1 MHAAFRAADEMVAFL
16 LSKGAS
22 PDLMDKVAQTALVF
36 AIQSSCPSTIDL
48 LAPVTQKGLESALRA
63 LAIWKT
69 ELTPAVKELLKRASS
84 DKDAFISG
92 VETATEMGATSMLK
106 ILTNGW
112 NRNTLHSSDEDYLLQ
127 LALKSDNAET
137 VQVVLAFV
145 SDVSSENLA
154 LALTRG
160 RADVVNLF
168 GLGEDERSTEAAK
181 KRLKAAIVNKTAS
194 IENRLPKS
202 VEFPYDDEMTKLRP
216 LLSQSTVRYEDLLRA
231 LHVPP
236 VHAEEEC
243 PGDCRQKEDCDR
255 LRQVYFLVR
264 LLVAKMGEINPVFR
278 LGANR
283 HPSIIGSMREHTRVF
298 FNNELDV
305 HISLNKVLR
314 NKFDFDQA
322 NQQLKANDNLVE
334 GDHIKKYV
342 SDQGIF
348 DCKKYTFDFM
358 ECLEDAL
365 TKVDISQGFKIGDK
379 HHKFTME
386 PPTTSY
392 EPCLRCMLTTETGR
406 PQARR
411 CRHRPDCEPH
421 RDGMAECLN
430 GCKDRCESF
439 SHERTCNCQEYTSPS
454 LTITK
459 IGVALHVKF
468 ALKDGS
474 YSYVDCDIN
483 IPTIPTSTRY
493 DGSINDVRKYLMRVQ
508 PVGWLEELSKLENM
522 SSAVNSFH
530 LIGADSWQVKM
541 RMINR
546 DTVLPRQVIRPNVP
560 IP

>member
-1 MHAAFRAADEMVAFL
+1 MLELFGVGNEE
-16 LSKGAS
+16 
-22 PDLMDKVAQTALVF
+22 
-36 AIQSSCPSTIDL
+36 ST
-48 LAPVTQKGLESALRA
+48 
-63 LAIWKT
+63 
-69 ELTPAVKELLKRASS
+69 
-84 DKDAFISG
+84 
-92 VETATEMGATSMLK
+92 ETAK
-106 ILTNGW
+106 KW
-112 NRNTLHSSDEDYLLQ
+112 LQ
-127 LALKSDNAET
+127 TK
-137 VQVVLAFV
+137 
-145 SDVSSENLA
+145 
-154 LALTRG
+154 
-160 RADVVNLF
+160 
-168 GLGEDERSTEAAK
+168 
-181 KRLKAAIVNKTAS
+181 IVNKTAS
-194 IENRLPKS
+194 IEDKMPKS
-202 VEFPYDDEMTKLRP
+202 VEFAYDDEMTKLRP

-236 VHAEEEC
+236 VHAEEDC

-283 HPSIIGSMREHTRVF
+283 HPSIIGSMKEHTTVF
-298 FNNELDV
+298 FNNEV
-305 HISLNKVLR
+305 HVSLNKVPR
-314 NKFDFDQA
+314 NKFYFVQS
-322 NQQLKANDNLVE
+322 NQQLKADDNLVE
-334 GDHIKKYV
+334 GDHIRKYV
-342 SDQGIF
+342 NDQGIF

-379 HHKFTME
+379 NHKFTME

-493 DGSINDVRKYLMRVQ
+493 DGSRTDVHGYLTRVQ
-508 PVGWLEELSKLENM
+508 PVGWLEELSKLENIKSAGN
-522 SSAVNSFH
+522 SSR

-546 DTVLPRQVIRPNVP
+546 DTVLPRQVN
-560 IP
+560 

>member
-1 MHAAFRAADEMVAFL
+1 MGL
-16 LSKGAS
+16 LG
-22 PDLMDKVAQTALVF
+22 
-36 AIQSSCPSTIDL
+36 PS
-48 LAPVTQKGLESALRA
+48 VT
-63 LAIWKT
+63 
-69 ELTPAVKELLKRASS
+69 
-84 DKDAFISG
+84 DAFEI
-92 VETATEMGATSMLK
+92 
-106 ILTNGW
+106 
-112 NRNTLHSSDEDYLLQ
+112 
-127 LALKSDNAET
+127 
-137 VQVVLAFV
+137 
-145 SDVSSENLA
+145 
-154 LALTRG
+154 
-160 RADVVNLF
+160 
-168 GLGEDERSTEAAK
+168 
-181 KRLKAAIVNKTAS
+181 
-194 IENRLPKS
+194 
-202 VEFPYDDEMTKLRP
+202 FP
-216 LLSQSTVRYEDLLRA
+216 
-231 LHVPP
+231 
-236 VHAEEEC
+236 
-243 PGDCRQKEDCDR
+243 
-255 LRQVYFLVR
+255 
-264 LLVAKMGEINPVFR
+264 
-278 LGANR
+278 
-283 HPSIIGSMREHTRVF
+283 
-298 FNNELDV
+298 
-305 HISLNKVLR
+305 
-314 NKFDFDQA
+314 
-322 NQQLKANDNLVE
+322 LKANDNLVE

-493 DGSINDVRKYLMRVQ
+493 DGSIEDVRQYLMRVQ
-508 PVGWLEELSKLENM
+508 PVGWLEESSKLEDM
-522 SSAVNSFH
+522 GSASNSFH
-530 LIGADSWQVKM
+530 LIGAESWQVKM

-546 DTVLPRQVIRPNVP
+546 DRVLPTQVI
-560 IP
+560 

>member
-1 MHAAFRAADEMVAFL
+1 
-16 LSKGAS
+16 
-22 PDLMDKVAQTALVF
+22 
-36 AIQSSCPSTIDL
+36 
-48 LAPVTQKGLESALRA
+48 
-63 LAIWKT
+63 
-69 ELTPAVKELLKRASS
+69 
-84 DKDAFISG
+84 
-92 VETATEMGATSMLK
+92 
-106 ILTNGW
+106 
-112 NRNTLHSSDEDYLLQ
+112 
-127 LALKSDNAET
+127 
-137 VQVVLAFV
+137 
-145 SDVSSENLA
+145 
-154 LALTRG
+154 
-160 RADVVNLF
+160 
-168 GLGEDERSTEAAK
+168 
-181 KRLKAAIVNKTAS
+181 
-194 IENRLPKS
+194 
-202 VEFPYDDEMTKLRP
+202 
-216 LLSQSTVRYEDLLRA
+216 
-231 LHVPP
+231 

-243 PGDCRQKEDCDR
+243 PEDCNQKEDCDR

-278 LGANR
+278 LGPDR
-283 HPSIIGSMREHTRVF
+283 HPSIIGSMKEHTRVF
-298 FNNELDV
+298 FNNEVDV
-305 HISLNKVLR
+305 HVSLNKVLR
-314 NKFDFDQA
+314 TKFYFDQV

-342 SDQGIF
+342 SDKGIF

-365 TKVDISQGFKIGDK
+365 TQVDINQGFKIGDK

-439 SHERTCNCQEYTSPS
+439 SHERTCNCQEYTNPS

-459 IGVALHVKF
+459 IGVALHVEF

-483 IPTIPTSTRY
+483 IPTIPTSTKY
-493 DGSINDVRKYLMRVQ
+493 NGSIGDVRYYLMRVH
-508 PVGWLEELSKLENM
+508 PVGWLEESSKLEDMTFAGN
-522 SSAVNSFH
+522 SSH

-546 DTVLPRQVIRPNVP
+546 ETVLPRQLLKSWARLSRR
-560 IP
+560 